1 MNANDLKP
9 CECVAA
15 VHRGSTDINRLESM
29 GTQNIDPQ
37 LLALTLLKMPGLNV
51 ANDLYACGARG
62 IQAYWTDAQR
72 QKGPGEDR

>member
-1 MNANDLKP
+1 
-9 CECVAA
+9 
-15 VHRGSTDINRLESM
+15 M